1 MKFTVSTKLPF
12 EIIKMVARRHMDEV
26 DYEEDGEVAAS
37 TELLKVKLY
46 LFAFQV
52 KLISLSQLGENYEVA
67 PRGSIEVYVG
77 FVPPDWLF
85 TVDSFQDRFFDG
97 GLDICFGDGSTQV

>member
-37 TELLKVKLY
+37 TELLKVNLY
-46 LFAFQV
+46 LFAFQ
-52 KLISLSQLGENYEVA
+52 
-67 PRGSIEVYVG
+67 
-77 FVPPDWLF
+77 
-85 TVDSFQDRFFDG
+85 
-97 GLDICFGDGSTQV
+97 